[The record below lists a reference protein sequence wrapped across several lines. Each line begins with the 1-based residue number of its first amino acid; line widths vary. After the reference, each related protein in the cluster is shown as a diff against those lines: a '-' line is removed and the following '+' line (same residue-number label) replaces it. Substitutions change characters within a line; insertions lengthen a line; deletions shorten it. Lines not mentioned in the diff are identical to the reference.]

1 MISSTVLQEMRSDV
15 PERWTKTRFRIWSSG
30 FSFRPPVDGSVHTE
44 TISFLV
50 GGRLAKLYWDVV
62 NASIAGA
69 SVTPAISI
77 SPQGLFV
84 SLPPIP
90 ILNVVAPAHRS
101 GDSLYGI
108 LMP

>member
-1 MISSTVLQEMRSDV
+1 MTSATVLQETRSDV
-15 PERWTKTRFRIWSSG
+15 PVSDGRRLVFVSGVVG

-44 TISFLV
+44 TISFLI

-62 NASIAGA
+62 NASITGA

-77 SPQGLFV
+77 SPLGLFV

-90 ILNVVAPAHRS
+90 VLDIQVPPTASS
-101 GDSLYGI
+101 GSGGTLA
-108 LMP
+108 